1 MAAHNPVGTGV
12 SVAISAASTSTT
24 FKQESQYVR
33 VVAVGGACHVAI
45 GTNPTAATTDYY
57 IPSGGTAVLSLG
69 KVRSNRVV
77 GITTGYGETTIDF
90 AQGTGSPVDKNQLVS
105 LEVTGNTA
113 LSFGPSLGIATANAA
128 YVKSI
133 NSFGGV
139 SGYESTRIVVDR
151 DSQYL
156 TESSTFPWAQLQ
168 KVVRV
173 AVIGSHGSSGHA
185 QIQQVQIAGDA

>member
-1 MAAHNPVGTGV
+1 MAAHKPVGTGV

-57 IPSGGTAVLSLG
+57 VPSGGTAVLSLG

-77 GITTGYGETTIDF
+77 GITTGYGETTLDF

-113 LSFGPSLGIATANAA
+113 LSFGPSLGIATANSA

-133 NSFGGV
+133 NSFGGT

>member
-1 MAAHNPVGTGV
+1 MTAHNPVGTGV

-33 VVAVGGACHVAI
+33 VVADGGACHVAI

-57 IPSGGTAVLSLG
+57 IPSGGEAVLSLG

-77 GITTGYGETTIDF
+77 CITTGYGETTIDF
-90 AQGTGSPVDKNQLVS
+90 AQGTGSPVDVGQLVM
-105 LEVTGNTA
+105 LDITGNSV
-113 LSFGPSLGIATANAA
+113 LSFGPGVGVASAHAA
-128 YVKSI
+128 YVTSI

-139 SGYESTRIVVDR
+139 RGYESTRIVVDR

-185 QIQQVQIAGDA
+185 QVQQVQTAGDA